1 MPGSIYCLSNESMP
15 GLLKIGRTDRSVK
28 ERAAELRTSGVP
40 TPFVVELVFPVEDS
54 VKSEKLVHSLLNKYR
69 EDKSREFFRTSIH
82 TVQLAF
88 DKVTENESYDD
99 GDGDDDGDDDA
110 DEESDSKPDYSTG
123 GVYSLKSK
131 SHCEMCSKVYKGKVY
146 ALYGAIGRYYAGD
159 ATYIPCPG
167 CQDF

>member
-1 MPGSIYCLSNESMP
+1 MPGSIYCFSNESMP
-15 GLLKIGRTDRSVK
+15 GLLKIGRTDGPVK
-28 ERAAELRTSGVP
+28 ERAAKLRTSGVP
-40 TPFVVELVFPVEDS
+40 TPFVVELVIPVEDS
-54 VKSEKLVHSLLNKYR
+54 VNSEKLVHSLLNKYR

-88 DKVTENESYDD
+88 DKVTENESYSD
-99 GDGDDDGDDDA
+99 GDGDGDGDG
-110 DEESDSKPDYSTG
+110 ESDSTPDYSTG

-131 SHCEMCSKVYKGKVY
+131 SHCEMCSQVYKGKVC